1 MNEFEK
7 NMTRFKKAFSPL
19 YDQFVTIEKIRH
31 DRWNE
36 IIILAKLL
44 SGEKIMFRK
53 NELRNHCTE

>member
-19 YDQFVTIEKIRH
+19 YNQFVTIEKIRH

-36 IIILAKLL
+36 ILINAKLIT
-44 SGEKIMFRK
+44 GETILFRK
-53 NELRNHCTE
+53 SELRNFCTE